1 MKKNKKKPITNEKRD
16 NNLLKARA
24 LERESNITLV
34 STSLSIISFILMLY
48 IQNMVTTNFLT
59 AKSFLN
65 IIIFILAVG
74 FVATILVA
82 IWKKKFFLFE
92 YSAFCLV
99 FMIGYYLLPRGASAF
114 SFLFPS
120 QEGAFIVTP
129 LRAKLSQIL
138 TTTNITYALWTLNVL
153 YCILTISL
161 HTLKYSRIKSGKNW
175 LWELLYKE
183 LQRQALQ

>member
-1 MKKNKKKPITNEKRD
+1 MKRNKKKIMTSEKRE
-16 NNLLKARA
+16 NNVLKARA

-34 STSLSIISFILMLY
+34 STTLSIFSFILMLY
-48 IQNMVTTNFLT
+48 IQNMVATNFLT

-65 IIIFILAVG
+65 IVICLLGAG
-74 FVATILVA
+74 LVVTLVLA
-82 IWKKKFFLFE
+82 IWKKKYFLFE

-114 SFLFPS
+114 SFMFPS

-138 TTTNITYALWTLNVL
+138 TTTNITYALWALNVL
-153 YCILTISL
+153 YCILTISI
-161 HTLKYSRIKSGKNW
+161 HTIRYSKIKSSKN
-175 LWELLYKE
+175 
-183 LQRQALQ
+183 